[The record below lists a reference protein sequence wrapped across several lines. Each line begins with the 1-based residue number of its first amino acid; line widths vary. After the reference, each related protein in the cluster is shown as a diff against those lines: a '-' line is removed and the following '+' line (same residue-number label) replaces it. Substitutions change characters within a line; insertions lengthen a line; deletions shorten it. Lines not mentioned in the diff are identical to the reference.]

1 MLAEFGTILQND
13 IELMVHDSNADMRY
27 LVLPE
32 PPGDLHDLSPAE
44 IEEFVT
50 RDRLIGVIR

>member
-1 MLAEFGTILQND
+1 MLAEFGTVLTD
-13 IELMVHDSNADMRY
+13 EIELVVYDSNADMRY

-32 PPGDLHDLSPAE
+32 PPNDLHILSPAE
-44 IEEFVT
+44 IDKFVT